1 MIKRIWSLVFGRC
14 RVECGL
20 AYGDK
25 LIEIIR
31 DGGYTSDAVRCEG
44 DMYTV
49 TVPEGRIR
57 AFRRR
62 LDAEGIE
69 YTATRMAGIPKL
81 VAKYRRRSGIV
92 IGAVLFFVA
101 IELSGK
107 VIWDFEVTGN
117 VTIPDSEIIAALES
131 NGCRAGSIIS
141 DIDFDMLQNDCLI
154 DADRLAWVSVNMDG
168 NLARVEVREKRT
180 VPIEYVPEKGR
191 FANVVAAEDGVVEL
205 CFVKNGKSMVENGDV
220 VKRGELLIAGVI
232 DVGEDAVRYE
242 YADGEVMARV
252 YREIESY
259 VPYSRTEKAPTGRK
273 KTEFS
278 LKIFGKAINLSP
290 RGSIEWDLY
299 GKIKEEEKLSL
310 PFGIA
315 LPVRICKTV
324 YSEETERTVIA
335 DEAEALRLARE
346 EARRD
351 LAETSASLE
360 VLSVSE
366 RTETDGDGV
375 RLVLG
380 VYGITDISAN
390 LGFAASEENTVTE
403 KE

>member
-1 MIKRIWSLVFGRC
+1 MGRIRSLIFGSC
-14 RVECGL
+14 VVECAARDG
-20 AYGDK
+20 GR

-31 DGGYTSDAVRCEG
+31 EGAYTSEAVRCEG
-44 DMYTV
+44 DTYTV
-49 TVPEGRIR
+49 SVPEGRIR
-57 AFRRR
+57 QLRRQ
-62 LDAEGIE
+62 LDGAGIE
-69 YTATRMAGIPKL
+69 YTARRTAGIPRL
-81 VAKYRRRSGIV
+81 VAKYRRRYGIV
-92 IGAVLFFVA
+92 IGAALFFTI
-101 IELSGK
+101 IELSGR

-117 VTIPDSEIIAALES
+117 KSIPDSEIIAALEA
-131 NGCRAGSIIS
+131 NGCRVGSIIS

-205 CFVKNGKSMVENGDV
+205 CLVKNGKRAVEKGDV
-220 VKRGELLIAGVI
+220 VKRGELLISGVI

-242 YADGEVMARV
+242 YADGEVLARV

-259 VPYSRTEKAPTGRK
+259 VPYSRTEKVRTGRK
-273 KTEFS
+273 MTEIS

-310 PFGIA
+310 PLGIA
-315 LPVRICKTV
+315 LPVHICRTE
-324 YSEETERTVIA
+324 YFEETERNAVA
-335 DEAEALRLARE
+335 GRSEALRLARDG
-346 EARRD
+346 AMRD
-351 LAETSASLE
+351 LSEMSASLE

-366 RTETDGDGV
+366 SCTEDGNGV